1 MTFNLTVLHA
11 GKKYIADKKNNRL
24 PIGATEV
31 PISPETFVHKSRTGH
46 IYAIRTTGKLFS
58 EKRSV
63 VVYANQKRRT
73 SKINDQNEVLAY
85 IGEELNAL
93 SH

>member
-1 MTFNLTVLHA
+1 LTDYHFSQQWIL
-11 GKKYIADKKNNRL
+11 
-24 PIGATEV
+24 
-31 PISPETFVHKSRTGH
+31 FV
-46 IYAIRTTGKLFS
+46 IGKLFG

-63 VVYANQKRRT
+63 VVYANQERRT

-93 SH
+93 RRLFMP